1 MAKIHEIENW
11 INGVKEEII
20 DPDMEIID
28 PHHHLWHGPEDPPG
42 IKESYR
48 YLLEDLWSDTSSG
61 HNIKKTVFIDCGQ
74 EYYKEGPD
82 RFKPV
87 GETEFVVEIAKQEDF
102 FEHIGKY
109 ILQICDLSCQFR
121 VKLVHEYLNV
131 AMAVKVC
138 EGISLTLDPS
148 LELAKV
154 AIPTVLKAQGQILMR
169 KGFGLDSLSR
179 KKGEIKYLSRNS
191 TGASNSQPASA
202 AETNINV
209 GLFSFIFLFSPSS
222 LLSSI
227 DFMDSRTLIALKAVC
242 LVTRS

>member
-74 EYYKEGPD
+74 EYYEEGPD

-87 GETEFVVEIAKQEDF
+87 GETEFVVEIAKQGRQSPDKAQIAGIIGHANMMLGSSVKEVLEMHQEKGEGLFRGIRHAGGWDED
-102 FEHIGKY
+102 ERVRNAHSHPTPHIYLEDNFQQGLEELSSLGMVFDTWHY
-109 ILQICDLSCQFR
+109 HNQIKDLT
-121 VKLVHEYLNV
+121 K
-131 AMAVKVC
+131 
-138 EGISLTLDPS
+138 
-148 LELAKV
+148 LAKNLPDLTIV
-154 AIPTVLKAQGQILMR
+154 HDH
-169 KGFGLDSLSR
+169 FGGPLGIGPYEGKR
-179 KKGEIKYLSRNS
+179 
-191 TGASNSQPASA
+191 
-202 AETNINV
+202 
-209 GLFSFIFLFSPSS
+209 
-222 LLSSI
+222 
-227 DFMDSRTLIALKAVC
+227 
-242 LVTRS
+242 